1 MMPRSL
7 TPLRGHFLFSL
18 TLLFAGALAASVVIL
33 AFVLPRLA
41 SPVEGAALFIGLLA
55 ADLTLLYLFSRLHFR
70 KKLLD
75 PLDHMVRDA
84 RRIAGGEVRHR
95 IEPGHTEELAA
106 LAASV
111 NAMADRLIRDQ
122 EVLARNIQSLETTN
136 RELVAAR
143 DEVVRA
149 ARLASVGTL
158 AAGLAHEV
166 GNPLK
171 AVMGYLDVAVR
182 RARTGGDVVEPVECA
197 LEEARRIDRIIRS
210 LLHFARPRGEPGGT
224 VRPGDVVDRVRRLL
238 EAQGRF
244 EGVQVDWDVRDALP
258 PLVVD
263 PHQLE
268 QVLVNLLL
276 NAVDALEESEE
287 RWIRVSASVMPW
299 ESPRFPRSRRGDPP
313 GTNYAHRRRLGLTD
327 SEAGQRGRIHE
338 ADVVVVLTVQD
349 SGTGIPKAFLTSL
362 FDPFFTTKPPG
373 KGTGLGLAICARLVE
388 EMGGEIE
395 AANGEEGGAIFT
407 VRLPSGNG
415 SRRRGELGLDPMEE
429 AALQAIES
437 RTGESG

>member
-1 MMPRSL
+1 MTL
-7 TPLRGHFLFSL
+7 LRREFFFSL

-41 SPVEGAALFIGLLA
+41 SPAEGAALFVALLA
-55 ADLTLLYLFSRLHFR
+55 ADLALLYLFARFHFR
-70 KKLLD
+70 RRLLD
-75 PLDHMVRDA
+75 PLDRMVRDA
-84 RRIAGGEVRHR
+84 GRIAEGEVRHR
-95 IEPGHTEELAA
+95 IEPGASGELAA
-106 LAASV
+106 LANSV

-166 GNPLK
+166 GNPLG

-182 RARTGGDVVEPVECA
+182 RVNSGGDVVEPVEAA
-197 LEEARRIDRIIRS
+197 LEEAHRIDRIIRS

-224 VRPGDVVDRVRRLL
+224 VRPLDVVDRVRRLL

-244 EGVQVDWDVRDALP
+244 DGVEVEWLIPDDLP
-258 PLVVD
+258 ALVVD

-287 RWIRVSASVMPW
+287 RWIRVTASVAPW
-299 ESPRFPRSRRGDPP
+299 EPPVLPRRRKGDPP

-327 SEAGQRGRIHE
+327 SEAGHRGRIHE
-338 ADVVVVLTVQD
+338 ADLVVILTVED

-395 AANGEEGGAIFT
+395 AANAEEGGAVFT
-407 VRLPSGNG
+407 IRLPSGDRW
-415 SRRRGELGLDPMEE
+415 RREEDLEMDPVEE
-429 AALQAIES
+429 AAIKSIEA
-437 RTGESG
+437 RTGEGR